1 MNEDKELNDFIKG
14 KLEGDGEILRFGDIM
29 RAAEEQSFALAA
41 ARRSRR
47 RFLGASLLAA
57 SIAVICSFAVVSL
70 QTAHDSPETTVAAAI
85 DLLRT
90 ADGVEVVGEEA
101 SVAEMLLAFQDAP
114 YDIAVSELYSAY

>member
-1 MNEDKELNDFIKG
+1 MNEDKGLNDFIRG
-14 KLEGDGEILRFGDIM
+14 RLEGDGEIPRFGEIM

-47 RFLGASLLAA
+47 RFWGASLLAA
-57 SIAVICSFAVVSL
+57 SLAVICSFAVVSL

-85 DLLRT
+85 DLLRD
-90 ADGVEVVGEEA
+90 ADGVEGVGEEA

-114 YDIAVSELYSAY
+114 YDSAVSELSSAY